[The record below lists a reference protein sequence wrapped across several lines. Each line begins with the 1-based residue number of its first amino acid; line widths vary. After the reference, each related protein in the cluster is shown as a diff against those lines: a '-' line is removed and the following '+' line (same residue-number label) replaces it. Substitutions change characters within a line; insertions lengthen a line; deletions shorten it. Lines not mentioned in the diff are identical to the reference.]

1 MSGPAFEAPAGVPAS
16 PSRRLLLKSAGLV
29 GGAWMLGLWPGDEA
43 ALAAGAASQFDAN
56 AFIAIH
62 ADGGVTLTVPKI
74 EMGQGTYT
82 SLPMLLAEELEIGLD
97 QVRLRHAPPDVALY
111 GGARHDQFTGGSL
124 SIQTLWLPLRQ
135 AGAAARTVLVAA
147 AAEGWG
153 VAPDSCHAARGVV
166 HHAASKR
173 QVAYGALIDAAA
185 RLPLPAAP
193 LPLKARRDFKLL
205 GTPQQ
210 RLDAHGK
217 VDGSARFG
225 IDVILPGM
233 LFASVAASPV
243 SGGTL
248 KSVDERRARALPG
261 VRDVVRLSDAVAV
274 IADNTWHAR
283 QGVAALEIVW
293 EHGPNAA
300 LSTTDIAA
308 IMAQAAARPGK
319 VARNDGDAAGAIA
332 AAAPQQRHTSV
343 YTNPMLAHAPM
354 EPINCTVHV
363 QADRAELWVGTQ
375 IPVRAR
381 DAVAKCLGLAPQQIT
396 LNGYLLGGAF
406 GRRLHSDFI
415 EQAAL
420 IGRQVNGP
428 VKVTWTREEDMQHDV
443 YRGYYHHVVQ
453 ASLDSDGWPLAL
465 SHKLAGPS
473 NIAPF
478 SPGLLRDGLDLAAV
492 EGSANFSYAIPNM
505 KVEYTRE
512 DGPVP
517 TGFWR
522 GVGPTRNLFVLE
534 SFIDELAHRA
544 GRDPLSY
551 RLAMLKDQPRA
562 AHVLQ
567 RAAQLAG
574 WGGKQAT
581 PPGMLARPGRGIA
594 LLYAWNTYMAQVVD
608 LSVGMDGAIAVQR
621 VVCVVDCGSVV
632 NPDTVAAQIQGGI
645 NFGLT
650 AMLYGEITHQDG
662 RVQQSNFHD
671 YQALRMLEAP
681 HVVIEIVD
689 SEAPP
694 GGIGEPGTAT
704 LGPAFANAIFA
715 ASGKRLYSTPVR
727 AADLVAGAKA

>member
-1 MSGPAFEAPAGVPAS
+1 MSAALQPSPS
-16 PSRRLLLKSAGLV
+16 PSRRLFLKSAGLV
-29 GGAWMLGLWPGDEA
+29 GGAWVLGLLPGAGEQA
-43 ALAAGAASQFDAN
+43 FAAGASAAATQFDPN
-56 AFIAIH
+56 AFISIH
-62 ADGGVTLTVPKI
+62 SDGSVTLTMPKI

-82 SLPMLLAEELEIGLD
+82 SLPMLLAEELEIGLE

-135 AGAAARTVLVAA
+135 AGASARTVLVAA
-147 AAEGWG
+147 AAQGWN
-153 VAPDSCHAARGVV
+153 VAPESCHAAHGVV

-173 QVAYGALIDAAA
+173 QIAYGALIDAAA

-193 LPLKARRDFKLL
+193 VPLKARRDFKLL
-205 GTPQQ
+205 GTPQK
-210 RLDAHGK
+210 RLDTRGK
-217 VDGSARFG
+217 VDGSAQFG
-225 IDVILPGM
+225 IDVVLPGM
-233 LFASVAASPV
+233 LFASVAACPV
-243 SGGTL
+243 AGGTL
-248 KSVDERRARALPG
+248 KSVDDRRARALPG

-283 QGVAALEIVW
+283 QGVAALEIAW
-293 EHGPNAA
+293 DDGPNTA
-300 LSTTDIAA
+300 LSTAGIAA
-308 IMAQAAARPGK
+308 IMARAAARPGK
-319 VARNDGDAAGAIA
+319 VARNDGDAAGVL
-332 AAAPQQRHTSV
+332 AAAPASQRYTST

-363 QADRAELWVGTQ
+363 QLERAELWVGTQ
-375 IPVRAR
+375 IPARAR
-381 DAVAKCLGLAPQQIT
+381 DAVAKRLGIAPEQVT

-420 IGRQVNGP
+420 IGRQVKGP

-443 YRGYYHHVVQ
+443 YRGHYHHVVS
-453 ASLDSDGWPLAL
+453 ASVGEDGWPLAL
-465 SHKLAGPS
+465 FHKLAGPS

-492 EGSANFSYAIPNM
+492 EGSANFSYAIPGM

-544 GRDPLSY
+544 KRDPLQY
-551 RLAMLKDQPRA
+551 RLAMLKDKPRA
-562 AHVLQ
+562 AHVLE
-567 RAAQLAG
+567 RAAKLAG
-574 WGGKQAT
+574 WGGQQKS
-581 PPGMLARPGRGIA
+581 PPGMPARTGRGIA

-608 LSVGMDGAIAVQR
+608 LSVGMDGAVTVRR
-621 VVCVVDCGSVV
+621 VVCVVDCGSIV

-671 YQALRMLEAP
+671 YQALRMPEAP
-681 HVVIEIVD
+681 PVVIEIVD
-689 SEAPP
+689 SEEPP

-704 LGPAFANAIFA
+704 FGPAFANAIFA
-715 ASGKRLYSTPVR
+715 ATGKRLYHSPVR
-727 AADLVAGAKA
+727 AADLTWGDQA